1 MIPPELG
8 FFHPF
13 CGGCAMK
20 RQLVIGFV
28 LLVCGFAG
36 SCLGADDQKVVA
48 IHAGQLFVGKS
59 DGLLSNQVIVI
70 QGDRIAEV
78 GPAGSVKVP
87 AGAQEIDLGRAT
99 VLPGLIDGHAHMF
112 KAQALGLSPK
122 LFLENSSQYRTIWAV
137 VNVKTDLEAGFTTER
152 DMMSVGAMYS
162 DTDVR
167 RAINEGVIP
176 GPRLQVATVALIGS
190 GWGEGYGAVRFSP
203 EVTAPMGARAIDSPW
218 EGRKAV
224 RENIKYGADFI
235 KVFADKPEGTH
246 FQPDGRLAIRPS
258 MTLEEERA
266 IVDEAHR
273 QGVKA
278 ACHAWGG
285 TPLRDSIE
293 VGCDSIEFGT
303 DFDQEWLI
311 KLAEKGIFLTMELAN
326 GKAEEQPDLK
336 KTDGKFS
343 RAAMQKATLQKA
355 LKAGVKIAFASN
367 PASGAL
373 DHGQQA
379 KELEYL
385 VDYGMRPAQ
394 ALRAATTVNA
404 EMMGWQDR
412 VGSIEKGKY
421 ADIIAVAGNPL
432 NDITE
437 LQRVKFVMKGGQIF
451 RNDLS
456 RVEQH

>member
-1 MIPPELG
+1 
-8 FFHPF
+8 
-13 CGGCAMK
+13 MK
-20 RQLVIGFV
+20 RQLVTALL

-36 SCLGADDQKVVA
+36 SCLAAYGQKVVV
-48 IHAGQLFVGKS
+48 IHAGQLFAGTS
-59 DGLLSNQVIVI
+59 DTLSSNQVIVI

-78 GPAGSVKVP
+78 GPGGSVKIP

-112 KAQALGLSPK
+112 KSQSLGLSPR
-122 LFLENSSQYRTIWAV
+122 LFLENSSQYRTILAV
-137 VNVKTDLEAGFTTER
+137 LNVKTDLQAGFTTER

-190 GWGEGYGAVRFSP
+190 GWGEGYGATRFSP
-203 EVTAPMGARAIDSPW
+203 EVVAPMGARAIDSPW

-246 FQPDGRLAIRPS
+246 FRPDGRLVITPS
-258 MTLEEERA
+258 MTLEEEQA

-285 TPLRDSIE
+285 TPLRDSID
-293 VGCDSIEFGT
+293 VGCDSIEFGL
-303 DFDQEWLI
+303 DFDQEWLT
-311 KLAEKGIFLTMELAN
+311 KLAQKGIFLTMELAN
-326 GKAEEQPDLK
+326 GKADEQNDLK
-336 KTDGKFS
+336 KTGGKYS
-343 RAAMQKATLQKA
+343 RAAMQKAMLQRA
-355 LKAGVKIAFASN
+355 LKAGVKIAFSSN
-367 PASGAL
+367 PASGSL

-385 VDYGMRPAQ
+385 VDYGMKPAQ
-394 ALRAATTVNA
+394 ALHAATTVNA

-421 ADIIAVAGNPL
+421 ADLIAVSGNPL
-432 NDITE
+432 SDITE
-437 LQRVKFVMKGGQIF
+437 LQRVKFVMKGGEIV
-451 RNDLS
+451 RNDLGQS
-456 RVEQH
+456 GQR